1 MRWKHFIAV
10 KVVKY
15 LGRRKSERSSP
26 GLLDS
31 TEKQYLV
38 QWAPTN
44 IVRPGDKRN
53 IYDFSLYTRFLLL
66 ILFWTFLELKNV
78 KILLCKHSRD
88 GSRLV
93 FIVGLIEKLDIA
105 LVKD

>member
-1 MRWKHFIAV
+1 MGPD
-10 KVVKY
+10 KY
-15 LGRRKSERSSP
+15 
-26 GLLDS
+26 
-31 TEKQYLV
+31 Y
-38 QWAPTN
+38 
-44 IVRPGDKRN
+44 KRN
-53 IYDFSLYTRFLLL
+53 INDFSLYTRFLLL